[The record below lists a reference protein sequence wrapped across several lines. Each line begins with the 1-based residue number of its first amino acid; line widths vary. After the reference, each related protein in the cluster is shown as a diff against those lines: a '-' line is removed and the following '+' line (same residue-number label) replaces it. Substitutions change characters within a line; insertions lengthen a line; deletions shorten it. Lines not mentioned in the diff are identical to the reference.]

1 MFMLSRV
8 AAMTTIGMEC
18 VPVEVE
24 VDVARGMPK
33 FHIVGLGDMA
43 VQESRQR
50 VFSAIK
56 NSGMNF
62 PPTKIT
68 VNLAPA
74 DTRKVGPLFDLPI
87 ATGIL
92 ISSEQLPIE
101 DRISDT
107 LFLGELALDGRLR
120 RVTGVLPIVSAAQ
133 KQGITSVFLPKS
145 NAAEASLVEGV
156 KVFGAETLQEVVQHF
171 KGIKLIEEEPPLS
184 EEEFFAVDENLYI
197 NFSSIAGQEQAK
209 RSLEIAAA
217 GSHNVLMNGSPG
229 SGKTFMAKAYPSILP
244 RMTRQEA
251 FEVSEI
257 YSIAGLLPSDQPL
270 IRQRPFR
277 SVHHTASNISIV
289 GGGNNPR
296 PGEISL
302 AHKGVLFLDEIAEF
316 PNTVLE
322 VLRQPLED
330 RKITVSRASG
340 SFEFPAHFSLVA
352 AMNPCPCGY
361 YQVPNAD
368 KDCTCN
374 TQQISRY
381 KKKLSGPL
389 LDRIDLYIDVSPVK
403 FDDLSNKEKS
413 ESSEEILRRVQ
424 KARDIQTKRF
434 QEAGLNISSNAEMSV
449 EDVKVFCVLP
459 KDAENLLRMA
469 MKQFN
474 LSARAYHRIIKVARS
489 IADLAGEDDIMS
501 PHIAE
506 ALQYR
511 RKGDE

>member
-1 MFMLSRV
+1 MLSRV
-8 AAMTTIGMEC
+8 AAMTTVGMEC
-18 VPVEVE
+18 IPVEVE
-24 VDVARGMPK
+24 VHVARGMPK
-33 FHIVGLGDMA
+33 FHIVGLGDTA

-56 NSGMNF
+56 NTGLTF

-74 DTRKVGPLFDLPI
+74 DTKKVGPLFDLPI

-92 ISSEQLPIE
+92 ISSEQLAV
-101 DRISDT
+101 DDKISDT

-120 RVTGVLPIVSAAQ
+120 RVTGVLPIVSAAK
-133 KQGITSVFLPKS
+133 KQGITKVFLPKS
-145 NAAEASLVEGV
+145 NAQEASLVEGMT
-156 KVFGAETLQEVVQHF
+156 VFGAETLQEVVLHLT
-171 KGIKLIEEEPPLS
+171 GERLLTPEPPLS
-184 EEEFFAVDENLYI
+184 EEEFFGVDSDHYI

-229 SGKTFMAKAYPSILP
+229 SGKTFMAKAFPSILP
-244 RMTRQEA
+244 RMTRKEA

-257 YSIAGLLPSDQPL
+257 YSIAGLLPLDEPL

-277 SVHHTASNISIV
+277 AVHHTASNISIV
-289 GGGNNPR
+289 GGGKNPS

-302 AHKGVLFLDEIAEF
+302 AHRGVLFLDEIAEF
-316 PNTVLE
+316 PSTVLE

-330 RKITVSRASG
+330 RKVTVSRASG

-368 KDCTCN
+368 KDCVCT

-389 LDRIDLYIDVSPVK
+389 LDRIDLYIDISPVK
-403 FDDLSNKEKS
+403 FDQLAQKKKS
-413 ESSEEILRRVQ
+413 ESSEKILERVQ

-434 QEAGLNISSNAEMSV
+434 HEAGLTISSNAEMSV
-449 EDVKVFCVLP
+449 EDVKKFCALP
-459 KDAENLLRMA
+459 EDAENLLRMA
-469 MKQFN
+469 MKQFS

-489 IADLAGEDDIMS
+489 IADLSGEENIHS
-501 PHIAE
+501 SHIAE

-511 RKGDE
+511 RKGEE